1 MTMLMNMSQLQK
13 WTTPSVWKSSLITM
27 YLTRVSASGSVQS
40 FLLITLLDPGSVTIL
55 EVDLL

>member
-1 MTMLMNMSQLQK
+1 
-13 WTTPSVWKSSLITM
+13 M